1 MGSINY
7 SGQEGNL
14 YHRMRH
20 SEIFGNE
27 DLITAWGNYAQAT
40 YLSEVT
46 SGHKVLEIGA
56 GTGIN
61 LHSVN
66 RLADVLAVEPAEEA
80 RVHCRKLGL
89 KAISSIED
97 LPADT
102 RFDYILMRHVLEHIA
117 EPNKLLV
124 RVRDILAPGGKL
136 VLVLPV
142 ESPYKKIDPNDI
154 DHHLYCW
161 NRQTIGNLLTSL
173 GYDVREAR
181 VNRYNGR
188 RIFLPV
194 FKLFGV
200 GLYSKLLSLLGAL
213 IPHSEIIVVAEA
225 RDETST

>member
-1 MGSINY
+1 MASINY

-14 YHRMRH
+14 YHRLRH
-20 SEIFGNE
+20 GEIFGNE
-27 DLITAWGNYAQAT
+27 DLITAWGRYAQAT

-66 RLADVLAVEPAEEA
+66 KVADVVAVEPAEEA
-80 RVHCRKLGL
+80 REHCKTLGI

-97 LPADT
+97 LSADV
-102 RFDYILMRHVLEHIA
+102 RFDYILMRHVLEHI
-117 EPNKLLV
+117 EDPRQLLI
-124 RVRDILAPGGKL
+124 RFRDILAPGGKL

-142 ESPYKKIDPNDI
+142 ESPYKKIDPDDI

-161 NRQTIGNLLTSL
+161 NRQTIGNLLISL
-173 GYDVREAR
+173 GYLVKEAR

-188 RIFLPV
+188 RIFLPA

-200 GLYSKLLSLLGAL
+200 GLYGKLLSLLGTL
-213 IPHSEIIVVAEA
+213 IPHAEIIIVAEA
-225 RDETST
+225 REEAPA

>member
-14 YHRMRH
+14 YHRLRH
-20 SEIFGNE
+20 GEIFGNE
-27 DLITAWGNYAQAT
+27 ALIIAWSMYAQAI
-40 YLSEVT
+40 YLREAT

-66 RLADVLAVEPAEEA
+66 KVADVVAVEPAEEA
-80 RVHCRKLGL
+80 REHCRKLGI
-89 KAISSIED
+89 KAIPSIDD
-97 LPADT
+97 LPSDA
-102 RFDYILMRHVLEHIA
+102 RFDYILMRHVLEHIK
-117 EPNKLLV
+117 EPRQLLV
-124 RVRDILAPGGKL
+124 RVRGILAPGGKL

-142 ESPYKKIDPNDI
+142 ESPYKNIDPNDI
-154 DHHLYCW
+154 DHHMYCW

-173 GYDVREAR
+173 GYGVKETR

-188 RIFLPV
+188 RFFLPV

-200 GLYSKLLSLLGAL
+200 GLYGKLLFLLGTL
-213 IPHSEIIVVAEA
+213 IPLAEIIVVAEA
-225 RDETST
+225 RDETPT